1 MSAAEKIERLLGE
14 AERLPD
20 PRARG
25 IAKQLA
31 AAMIELVGGGME
43 KVLAVA
49 DSVQQRAL
57 ADDPL
62 VGNLL
67 VLCGLHPDPIVV
79 RAERAL
85 ADATVEL
92 SSLGATVA
100 SVAAIGEGVAV
111 TLRAERG
118 GVADRDKL
126 RAMVEAIVIARAPD
140 AVAIAVELDGR
151 GLSPSGSA
159 AEGQRGSKDAVPLRD
174 GAFIPVE
181 QLTRTGRA
189 VP

>member
-1 MSAAEKIERLLGE
+1 MSAADKIERLLAE
-14 AERLPD
+14 AEGLPD
-20 PRARG
+20 PRSRG

-31 AAMIELVGGGME
+31 AAMIELVSGGME
-43 KVLAVA
+43 KVLALA
-49 DSVQQRAL
+49 DPVQQRAL

-92 SSLGATVA
+92 SSQGAAVQ
-100 SVAAIGEGVAV
+100 SVVAIGEGVAV

-118 GVADRDKL
+118 GVADSAKV
-126 RAMVEAIVIARAPD
+126 RAMVEAIVVACAPD
-140 AVAIAVELDGR
+140 AVAIAVELD
-151 GLSPSGSA
+151 
-159 AEGQRGSKDAVPLRD
+159 AVPLRD
-174 GAFIPVE
+174 GAFIPIE